1 MLEQRRA
8 FEWEGLLMTSRAGVI
23 HCALCCSVLLAV
35 PHPAAAQERVP
46 DYNVK
51 PECQFTQSIIPSPES
66 EKQCLREEQAA
77 RVKLEQNWSSYP
89 SGDRAECVGESSTGG
104 SPSYVDLLTCLEM
117 TADARAMQRKARAT
131 KGQ

>member
-1 MLEQRRA
+1 
-8 FEWEGLLMTSRAGVI
+8 MTSRARVF
-23 HCALCCSVLLAV
+23 HCALWCGVVLLA
-35 PHPAAAQERVP
+35 PAQSVAAQDSVP
-46 DYNVK
+46 NYNVK

-89 SGDRAECVGESSTGG
+89 SGDRTECVGESSTGG

-117 TADARAMQRKARAT
+117 TADARALQRKARAT

>member
-1 MLEQRRA
+1 MS
-8 FEWEGLLMTSRAGVI
+8 SRAGVI
-23 HCALCCSVLLAV
+23 YCALCCSVLLAV
-35 PHPAAAQERVP
+35 PHPAAAQESVP

-51 PECQFTQSIIPSPES
+51 PECQFTQSVIPSPES
-66 EKQCLREEQAA
+66 EQQCLREEQAA
-77 RVKLEQNWSSYP
+77 RVKLEQNWASYP

-117 TADARAMQRKARAT
+117 TADARALQRKARAT

>member
-1 MLEQRRA
+1 
-8 FEWEGLLMTSRAGVI
+8 MTSRAGVF
-23 HCALCCSVLLAV
+23 HCALWCSVLLAV
-35 PHPAAAQERVP
+35 PHAAAAQDRVP

-51 PECQFTQSIIPSPES
+51 PECQFTQSVIPSPES

-77 RVKLEQNWSSYP
+77 RVKLEQNWASYP

-117 TADARAMQRKARAT
+117 TADARALQRKARAT

>member
-1 MLEQRRA
+1 MS
-8 FEWEGLLMTSRAGVI
+8 SRAGVI

-51 PECQFTQSIIPSPES
+51 PECQFTQSVIPSPES

-77 RVKLEQNWSSYP
+77 RVKLEQNWASYP
-89 SGDRAECVGESSTGG
+89 RRPGG
-104 SPSYVDLLTCLEM
+104 VRRRKQHRRQSELRRSPHLPRRPGIFQHVTSDNNF
-117 TADARAMQRKARAT
+117 
-131 KGQ
+131 GQE